1 MFFSFFAMGHTS
13 INIQV
18 VLVLTI
24 NSGRLKYILFQKKY
38 PTNYWFSKSFLLL
51 SPTPPGVYSRLGDS
65 VPRFF
70 KKLYLGFLW
79 PFYVFY

>member
-24 NSGRLKYILFQKKY
+24 NSGRLKYILFQKIF
-38 PTNYWFSKSFLLL
+38 N
-51 SPTPPGVYSRLGDS
+51 
-65 VPRFF
+65 
-70 KKLYLGFLW
+70 KLLGFKMFFTTKPNTSW
-79 PFYVFY
+79 GIFPFRR